1 MMEAWRL
8 RQQPSLTTAQSHSHT
23 TAQSQSL
30 SYTTA
35 QSHDGARSD
44 SVSYLAITRRQPR
57 SRETQLQ
64 LTVLPHH
71 TMGRPRGQHSEPD
84 TAQVRSRTQTA
95 TPLRVLLLRSSAVCT
110 PDPALYIPRT
120 RLLRVGLA
128 RLLGTLR
135 SVQSHRLDITN
146 RYRQPA
152 RPRSRHHSET
162 PIYSPVNA
170 AATVAS
176 YRSFSYK
183 HDLRYTCPPPS

>member
-1 MMEAWRL
+1 MMEAGRL

-71 TMGRPRGQHSEPD
+71 TLGRPRGQHSEPD
-84 TAQVRSRTQTA
+84 TAQVRSRTQSTDRHTA
-95 TPLRVLLLRSSAVCT
+95 PRPPAPELCT

-135 SVQSHRLDITN
+135 SVQSHRPDITN
-146 RYRQPA
+146 RYRQSA

-162 PIYSPVNA
+162 PTYSPVTA
-170 AATVAS
+170 AATAAS